1 MMNHKYQFT
10 KVSIFFENTAAKVT
24 KAM

>member
-1 MMNHKYQFT
+1 MNHKYQFT

-24 KAM
+24 KAV